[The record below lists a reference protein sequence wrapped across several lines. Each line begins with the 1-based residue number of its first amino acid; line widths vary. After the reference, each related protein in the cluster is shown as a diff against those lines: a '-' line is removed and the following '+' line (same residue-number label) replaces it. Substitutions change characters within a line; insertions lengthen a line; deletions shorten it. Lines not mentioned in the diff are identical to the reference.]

1 MTTTKPGPPF
11 TGQDWDDDLEERD
24 DVVRLIVRGFARAQ
38 VWLLT
43 SATSTYLDVKTIAAL
58 HRTVFSDV
66 FPDFAG
72 TFRGPSP
79 NYIAYNVTFG
89 NRRGVPHDDV
99 PAAMEALGQTAINL
113 VQQLDELQSDMDA
126 GEFRIEVL
134 KAAAYVHC
142 RFVEIHPFVN
152 GNGRTSRLC
161 INYFLRRYG
170 LPLMAIQRPDVPEY
184 IDAIRTW
191 IDQRSVDHFVQFLV
205 SQIAPE

>member
-1 MTTTKPGPPF
+1 MTLIDDPPWAGREWEDALEEHPRAAESIVLGNFQADRWIRGNATTTLL
-11 TGQDWDDDLEERD
+11 DER
-24 DVVRLIVRGFARAQ
+24 VMAF
-38 VWLLT
+38 
-43 SATSTYLDVKTIAAL
+43 L
-58 HRTVFSDV
+58 HRTVFSGV

-72 TFRGPSP
+72 RFRGPSP

-99 PAAMEALGQTAINL
+99 PAAMEALGRDATNL
-113 VQQLDELQSDMDA
+113 IQQLDELRSDMEAD
-126 GEFRIEVL
+126 EFQVEVL

-170 LPLMAIQRPDVPEY
+170 LPLMAIQRPDIPEY

-191 IDQRSVDHFVQFLV
+191 IDQRSVDDFVQFLT

>member
-1 MTTTKPGPPF
+1 M
-11 TGQDWDDDLEERD
+11 DLNAE
-24 DVVRLIVRGFARAQ
+24 
-38 VWLLT
+38 
-43 SATSTYLDVKTIAAL
+43 TIASL
-58 HRTVFSDV
+58 HRTVFSAV

-89 NRRGVPHDDV
+89 NRRGLPHDEV
-99 PAAMEALGQTAINL
+99 PPAMERLDSDATNL
-113 VQQLDELQSDMDA
+113 VRQLDQLQGDMPAD
-126 GEFRIEVL
+126 EFQLEVL

-170 LPLMAIQRPDVPEY
+170 VPLIAIQWPDIPGY

-205 SQIAPE
+205 SQINQE